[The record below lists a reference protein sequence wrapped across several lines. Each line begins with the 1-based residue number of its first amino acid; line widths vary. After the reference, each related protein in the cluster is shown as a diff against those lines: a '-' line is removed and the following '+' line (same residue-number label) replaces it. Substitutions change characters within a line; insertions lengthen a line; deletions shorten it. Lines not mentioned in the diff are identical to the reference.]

1 MRKKK
6 DAEYGS
12 TADLV
17 TNMGPTDKLA
27 APPETQTPVSVK
39 QLL

>member
-6 DAEYGS
+6 DEEYGS

-27 APPETQTPVSVK
+27 SPLDAQTPVLVR
-39 QLL
+39 